1 MSAQGGG
8 RRGMCFSGGQN
19 GRKERER
26 EVGVLSSPFPVP
38 VPCLTFSCWTQ
49 LTPRGASLNAA
60 CLCAAEERKGR
71 ADGKYEEEE
80 EEEVRSRVE
89 EVSLALRP
97 HESVFG
103 PIFKL

>member
-1 MSAQGGG
+1 M
-8 RRGMCFSGGQN
+8 
-19 GRKERER
+19 
-26 EVGVLSSPFPVP
+26 
-38 VPCLTFSCWTQ
+38 
-49 LTPRGASLNAA
+49 NAA

-80 EEEVRSRVE
+80 EVMSRVE

-103 PIFKL
+103 PTVKL